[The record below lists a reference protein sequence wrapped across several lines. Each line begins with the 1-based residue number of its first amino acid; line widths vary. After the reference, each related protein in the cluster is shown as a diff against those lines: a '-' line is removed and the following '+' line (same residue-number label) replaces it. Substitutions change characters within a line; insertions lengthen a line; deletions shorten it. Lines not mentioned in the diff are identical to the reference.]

1 MSGEL
6 LKSFPSTSS
15 NTNANFDGTFT
26 VSSEI
31 ISCAG
36 CERDVHSDTTIRT
49 SNSGKCLINK
59 KFLLSRLEISKNH
72 SSGCQEMVEHMG
84 EDNSKGTID
93 CECDHSDQVV
103 STEAQEE
110 VHVSLQELVSPE
122 PFSEDRSD
130 SRGLEAYK
138 VSLEMEIMLM
148 RAKLATRSKWIK
160 SRRLVQ
166 SLNQRLLDALDRNIR
181 LEAEISSI
189 SFDAASFASELEA
202 RCDSVCQMNYL
213 SERTMSELTKAQD
226 NLCELEIKF
235 VSISLERDQLL
246 IQMAAAKSEKMCQI
260 NEVQCENRNLENVKN
275 SAQSEKVELETKLES
290 YLFIHED
297 LISRA
302 SEIAVQLD
310 AAKTRVSFYERRL
323 ELVSKYVMSLE
334 DKATLLETQLEK
346 TLSSN
351 IALEQVASNRRRSCL
366 ELEKA
371 VATHQL
377 AKGFDYLLR
386 MKI

>member
-310 AAKTRVSFYERRL
+310 AAKTRVSFFERRL
-323 ELVSKYVMSLE
+323 ELVSKYVMSLV

-351 IALEQVASNRRRSCL
+351 IALEQVVSNRRRSCL

>member
-1 MSGEL
+1 
-6 LKSFPSTSS
+6 
-15 NTNANFDGTFT
+15 
-26 VSSEI
+26 
-31 ISCAG
+31 
-36 CERDVHSDTTIRT
+36 
-49 SNSGKCLINK
+49 
-59 KFLLSRLEISKNH
+59 
-72 SSGCQEMVEHMG
+72 
-84 EDNSKGTID
+84 
-93 CECDHSDQVV
+93 
-103 STEAQEE
+103 
-110 VHVSLQELVSPE
+110 
-122 PFSEDRSD
+122 
-130 SRGLEAYK
+130 
-138 VSLEMEIMLM
+138 MEIMLM

-351 IALEQVASNRRRSCL
+351 IALEQVVSNRRRSCL